1 MASEVIT
8 RFAPSPTGLLHIG
21 GARTALFAWFY
32 AKTLN
37 GKCLLRIEDTDK
49 QRSKQEYTD
58 AIIESFSWM
67 GVGFDGDVVF
77 QSENKANHLKAA
89 NDLLSTGNAYHCNC
103 TTERL
108 SQLRE
113 EQQKLGQN
121 QKYDGKCRNLNL
133 KEQEG
138 VVVRFKNPSSGK
150 VVFNDVI
157 RGEIEIDNKELDDL
171 ILIRSDGSPTYNLSV
186 VVDDKDMKITHVIR
200 GDDHI
205 NNTPKQI
212 NIFKALGIKEPAY
225 GHVPMIL
232 GEDGKRMSKRHG
244 AVGVKEYELMGV
256 LPKAFLNYLTRL
268 GWSLGDQEI
277 FNLKDLISSFKDGSL
292 NKSPAAF
299 SMEKL
304 KWFNKEYL
312 SKKSTQEILDLLLQ
326 TDSQFTDSDYSRN
339 VIDLVKDRCSL
350 INDFLLES
358 KYFFTEIQE
367 YDQKAVSKNIKDS
380 SSMIIKSLHS
390 KLEIAEAF
398 SSEEITIAIE
408 EVMVEFEVGFGKV
421 GLPFR
426 IALTGSTS
434 SPSIDRTA
442 SLLGKSIV
450 QSRLLKF
457 IEEFSP

>member
-186 VVDDKDMKITHVIR
+186 VVDDKDMQITHVIR

-367 YDQKAVSKNIKDS
+367 YDQKAVSKNIKDN

-390 KLEIAEAF
+390 KLETAE
-398 SSEEITIAIE
+398 SLSPEEITIAIE

-434 SPSIDRTA
+434 SPSIDQTA

>member
-358 KYFFTEIQE
+358 EYFFTEIQE
-367 YDQKAVSKNIKDS
+367 YDQKAVSKNIKDN

-390 KLEIAEAF
+390 KLETAEAL

>member
-367 YDQKAVSKNIKDS
+367 YDQKAVSKNIKDN

-390 KLEIAEAF
+390 KLETAEAL

>member
-8 RFAPSPTGLLHIG
+8 RFAPSPTGLLHLG

-67 GVGFDGDVVF
+67 GIGFDGDVVF
-77 QSENKANHLKAA
+77 QSKNKDNHLEAA
-89 NDLLSTGNAYHCNC
+89 KKLLKSGNAYHCNC
-103 TTERL
+103 STERL

-113 EQQKLGQN
+113 TQQKSGKN

-133 KEQEG
+133 EEQSG
-138 VVVRFKNPSSGK
+138 TVVRFKNPSSGL

-157 RGEIEIDNKELDDL
+157 RGKIEIENAELDDL
-171 ILIRSDGSPTYNLSV
+171 ILIRSDGNPTYNLSV
-186 VVDDKDMKITHVIR
+186 VVDDRDMDITHVIR

-212 NIFKALGIKEPAY
+212 NIFKALGAKVPAY

-256 LPKAFLNYLTRL
+256 LPEAFLNYLTRL
-268 GWSLGDQEI
+268 GWSMGDQEI
-277 FNLKDLISSFKDGSL
+277 FNLKELISSFKDGSL

-312 SKKSTQEILDLLLQ
+312 SNKSTQEILELLSGVDSRFENNNYSREVVDLL
-326 TDSQFTDSDYSRN
+326 
-339 VIDLVKDRCSL
+339 KDRCSL
-350 INDFLLES
+350 ITDFVFES
-358 KYFFTEIQE
+358 NYFYNEIQD
-367 YDQKAVSKNIKDS
+367 YDQKAVSKNVKANS
-380 SSMIIKSLHS
+380 SDIMRSLHS
-390 KLEIAEAF
+390 ILSSLENF
-398 SSEEITIAIE
+398 NPEEITYAIE
-408 EVMVEFEVGFGKV
+408 KVMNEFDVGFGKV

-434 SPSIDRTA
+434 SPSIDQTA
-442 SLLGKSIV
+442 SLLGKSTV
-450 QSRLLKF
+450 QRRLLNF
-457 IEEFSP
+457 IEEFSQ

>member
-67 GVGFDGDVVF
+67 GVGFDGDVDF

-186 VVDDKDMKITHVIR
+186 VVDDKDMQITHVIR

-367 YDQKAVSKNIKDS
+367 YDQKAVSKNIKDN

-390 KLEIAEAF
+390 KLETAE
-398 SSEEITIAIE
+398 SLSPEEITIAIE

-434 SPSIDRTA
+434 SPSIDQTA